1 MTNPKTRPWSK
12 LLFTF
17 AVISMLAFAVACGGS
32 DDKTPSS
39 SSSSSSSSSGST
51 TSTGGD
57 TALINGYPA
66 CASGAASDLTGAGAT
81 FPFPLYSKWIDQY
94 EKACKVKINYQSV
107 GSGAGIAQI
116 TAKTVDFGASDGI
129 LTDAQEQAAVAAGGP
144 IQHIPMTSGAIAV
157 IYNLPGVASGALKLD
172 GPALADIYLGNI
184 KKWDDAKIKALN
196 SGVSLPSADIAVVRR
211 SDGSGT
217 SFIFTNYLSKVSKD
231 WETRVGFATAVNW
244 PGGIGGQGNEGVA
257 GQVRQLPGAIG
268 YVELAYAKQN
278 NIPWAQ
284 IKNKAGNFV
293 QPTLEGT
300 TAAAT
305 GITLPDDMKVLIT
318 DSTNDKAYP
327 ISGFT
332 WVLAYENQPNAAK
345 GKALA
350 SYLWWAIHEGQKQGE
365 ALNYAALSPDAVKH
379 AEGLVLSLKCGGA
392 PCLAK

>member
-1 MTNPKTRPWSK
+1 
-12 LLFTF
+12 
-17 AVISMLAFAVACGGS
+17 V
-32 DDKTPSS
+32 
-39 SSSSSSSSSGST
+39 
-51 TSTGGD
+51 
-57 TALINGYPA
+57 
-66 CASGAASDLTGAGAT
+66 
-81 FPFPLYSKWIDQY
+81 DQY
-94 EKACKVKINYQSV
+94 EKECKVKINYQSV

-129 LTDAQEQAAVAAGGP
+129 LTDQQNAAAVAAGGP
-144 IQHIPMTSGAIAV
+144 ILHVPMTSGAIAV
-157 IYNLPGVASGALKLD
+157 VYNLPGVASGALKLD
-172 GPALADIYLGNI
+172 GPVLADIFLGNI

-196 SGVSLPSADIAVVRR
+196 PSGVSLPSADIAVVHR

-231 WETRVGFATAVNW
+231 WESKVGFATAVNW

-284 IKNKAGNFV
+284 MKNKAGNYV

-332 WVLAYENQPNAAK
+332 WVLAYQNQPNPAK

-365 ALNYAALSPDAVKH
+365 ALNYAALSPDAVKK
-379 AEGLVLSLKCGGA
+379 AEALVLSLKCDA
-392 PCLAK
+392 AQCLTK